1 MKIINFTNKTSEIL
15 FSVDELSIIKNS
27 LLEVYN
33 QFAVNDFA
41 TLIPNI
47 SKNEAIQLNGV
58 LEKIIDAHLHKY
70 DLMISSHMIQSI
82 HIKEKGAILL
92 LTYEVLV
99 GIRSILNVLY
109 HGACIKIED
118 CDFSRKIGFNRTDVL
133 SLLDSIRK
141 DVIDKMEENRLET
154 LVFKRSREI
163 LENLKSNYS
172 RSNTNGVNLQIR
184 NKCQFQLQS
193 HQIIFL
199 LSTQNKT
206 NKIFNG
212 IQILINKNL
221 TPAVFFAKS
230 NAGLIRHNDLFRLIA
245 YLELAIEPTTNKI
258 DLEEYIFSLFYTSSP
273 LLDLQVISHSL
284 ESEGERNIKLRFR
297 LYSPI
302 QEDNIDNEYLEIV
315 DTFNAGNIYS
325 FTSSVRD
332 FLLELSM
339 KESQTSL
346 K

>member
-1 MKIINFTNKTSEIL
+1 MKIINSTNKTSEIL
-15 FSVDELSIIKNS
+15 FSIDELSIVKNS

-33 QFAVNDFA
+33 QFTANDFSA
-41 TLIPNI
+41 LIPNI
-47 SKNEAIQLNGV
+47 SRNEAIQLNGV
-58 LEKIIDAHLHKY
+58 LEKIIDAYFHKY
-70 DLMISSHMIQSI
+70 SLTISSQMIQSI
-82 HIKEKGAILL
+82 QIKEKGVIFL
-92 LTYEVLV
+92 LTYEILV

-109 HGACIKIED
+109 YGACIKIED
-118 CDFSRKIGFNRTDVL
+118 SDFSQKIGFNRTDVF
-133 SLLDSIRK
+133 SLLDSIHK
-141 DVIDKMEENRLET
+141 NVIEKMEENRLET
-154 LVFKRSREI
+154 LVFKKSREI
-163 LENLKSNYS
+163 LKSLKSNHIS
-172 RSNTNGVNLQIR
+172 SKINASDLQIR
-184 NKCQFQLQS
+184 NKSQFQLQS

-199 LSTQNKT
+199 LFTQNKT
-206 NKIFNG
+206 KQIFNG

-221 TPAVFFAKS
+221 TPTVVFAKS
-230 NAGLIRHNDLFRLIA
+230 NVGLIEYNDLFRLIA